1 MVAARAGWE
10 RACPRSSPRGSDLG
24 CGSSTS
30 DTPQVHPCRL
40 VARHPTAMD
49 GVSAG
54 FAGAKTGL
62 ARDGPPACS
71 RTPDPCSGAVRG
83 QARSHPARAAPRT
96 VPRVPLC
103 WGEGLSVALR
113 CMRMALVLAGF
124 CDPEQPAEFERRSGR
139 RHRDRQSPG
148 RRLASPHGW
157 VHGVSRCRLPDRLLQ
172 IQPLF
177 NVHKTPPMPQP
188 IPRRSS
194 RSDVRLSPAGLF
206 LIMAPLTKPL
216 SPTPGPPK

>member
-1 MVAARAGWE
+1 M
-10 RACPRSSPRGSDLG
+10 
-24 CGSSTS
+24 
-30 DTPQVHPCRL
+30 
-40 VARHPTAMD
+40 
-49 GVSAG
+49 
-54 FAGAKTGL
+54 F
-62 ARDGPPACS
+62 
-71 RTPDPCSGAVRG
+71 CSGIRWNVSDGGSEGRVGLTTRRKPIHGGSAAAI
-83 QARSHPARAAPRT
+83 QAADGRQTHPALAAPRT

-103 WGEGLSVALR
+103 WGEGLSVALK